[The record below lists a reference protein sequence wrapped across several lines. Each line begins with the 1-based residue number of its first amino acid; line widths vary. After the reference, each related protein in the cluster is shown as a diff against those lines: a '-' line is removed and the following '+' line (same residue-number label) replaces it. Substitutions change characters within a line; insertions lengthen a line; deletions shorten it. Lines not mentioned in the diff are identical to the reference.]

1 MTDIYVFISL
11 HINGVRYTPRTDGDL
26 VSKERRCKVG
36 QVRAI
41 GGELYH
47 CSRVEDDLGTA
58 MLPWNPKMVYW
69 TPVNPDAWGKVH
81 KAIQAECARFP

>member
-1 MTDIYVFISL
+1 MNDIHVTITL
-11 HINGVRYTPRTDGDL
+11 HIDGVRYTPRTDGGL
-26 VSKERRCKVG
+26 VSEERRCKVG

-47 CSRVEDDLGTA
+47 CSRVEEPLCV
-58 MLPWNPKMVYW
+58 PWEKRLTYW

-81 KAIQAECARFP
+81 KAIHTACACFP